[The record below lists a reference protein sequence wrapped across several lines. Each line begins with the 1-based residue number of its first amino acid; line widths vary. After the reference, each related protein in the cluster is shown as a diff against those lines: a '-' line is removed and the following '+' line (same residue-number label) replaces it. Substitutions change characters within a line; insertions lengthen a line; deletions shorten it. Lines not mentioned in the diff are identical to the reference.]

1 MAARCRRK
9 LNKTTNLKL
18 IFFNLQFSTNWETKS
33 KSLIKDQILSRG
45 FTIKTKTNNFC
56 SICNL
61 EKKSG
66 RLVYFNFSIL

>member
-1 MAARCRRK
+1 MAACCRRK
-9 LNKTTNLKL
+9 LNKNTNLKL
-18 IFFNLQFSTNWETKS
+18 IFLNLQFLIFSTNWETKL

-61 EKKSG
+61 EKKI
-66 RLVYFNFSIL
+66 R